1 MREVTFLGGKEVGAR
16 CLLQLIERSSDL
28 DFRITAVLPTS
39 QGSSVLDLAEK
50 NKLQVVATLGE
61 LPECDVLISVQ
72 YHEILQM
79 QDIQKAKSIAV
90 NLHMAPLPEYR
101 GCNQFSLAI
110 INDDREFGVT
120 IHQLTEGIDSGPI
133 ISERRFP
140 VPERVWVNE
149 LVDIATEESVILFKE
164 SIESLVHGTFELI
177 DQSQL
182 IPIRGTSLNF
192 RKDVEKLKQ
201 LDLNWD
207 AERLDRY
214 IRALSM
220 PGFEPP
226 HAVLG
231 SGDRVYFR
239 RGERHGQISGSA

>member
-16 CLLQLIERSSDL
+16 CLEQLIERSSDL
-28 DFRITAVLPTS
+28 GFRISAVLPTP
-39 QGSSVLDLAEK
+39 QGVTVRELAEK
-50 NKLQVVATLGE
+50 HELPIVSTLGE
-61 LPECDVLISVQ
+61 LPDCDVMISVQ
-72 YHEILQM
+72 YHQILKIR
-79 QDIQKAKSIAV
+79 DIQKAKSIAV

-110 INDDREFGVT
+110 INDDKEFGVT

-149 LVDIATEESVILFKE
+149 LVDISTDESVKLFRE
-164 SIESLVHGTFELI
+164 SIESLVLGSFELM
-177 DQSQL
+177 DQSKL
-182 IPIRGTSLNF
+182 IPKRGTSLSF

-231 SGDRVYFR
+231 TGDRVYFR
-239 RGERHGQISGSA
+239 RGGQHD

>member
-1 MREVTFLGGKEVGAR
+1 MKEVVFLGGKEVGAR
-16 CLLQLIERSSDL
+16 CFMQLIERTSDL
-28 DFRITAVLPTS
+28 DFRITAVLPTP
-39 QGSSVLDLAEK
+39 QGASIQNLADKHE
-50 NKLQVVATLGE
+50 LQVVETLDQ

-72 YHEILQM
+72 YHQILQLP
-79 QDIQKAKSIAV
+79 DIQKAKFIAV

-110 INDDREFGVT
+110 INDDKEFGVT

-133 ISERRFP
+133 LSERRFSI
-140 VPERVWVNE
+140 PENIWVNE
-149 LVDIATEESVILFKE
+149 LVDIATEESVCLFEE
-164 SIESLVHGTFELI
+164 SIESLVKGTFELT

-182 IPIRGTSLNF
+182 ISTRGTSLNF
-192 RKDVEKLKQ
+192 RKDVEQLKQ

-207 AERLDRY
+207 AEKLDRY

-231 SGDRVYFR
+231 AGERVYFR
-239 RGERHGQISGSA
+239 RGECHD